1 VEIKQFDSNGL
12 IFAYDKERLRG
23 QFTQAEYE
31 RGLRSIMDCQNF
43 SCFPLVN
50 DPRIRTNTNNLSSR
64 ATYDPGGGELTWMV
78 RLPLDYEEDK
88 LHFFER
94 SKVPHVDEDT
104 NLLQAAILL
113 LSPNQDGLYP
123 FVITVGGTTTHPI
136 ALFSLDQLFE
146 TRTRAEIY
154 RLLSLADVKSNVK
167 GIDVNLVYKQLSTR
181 QFHISAK
188 NTKKLCEVLV
198 GMFKQGS
205 SDQTFFKDDGVFHR
219 PNSDSEPPLFGHLQA
234 RAIMQHACVG
244 IHWDHKCGFED
255 QPAEHRAAK
264 GMIMDANDFSNLAI
278 YDENKELLPYILHKN
293 SKVKR
298 IPLLSSTSSL
308 VEVINAGIA
317 EKGEFVA
324 IINRDLSMK
333 TGEGTMPWPAIIT
346 QNELLSRQSLINC
359 LVVAT
364 AVEHHLI
371 KVKLG
376 KSNPEARKWTLGSF
390 HHYCGTKPGRQ
401 TKEYAEIK
409 KAVGAKNMTEFK
421 TNIALAAP
429 LRNALAHGALRPSNT
444 KSSLS
449 DGISLASFLSVFK
462 LREMLGMNK

>member
-1 VEIKQFDSNGL
+1 MKVKEFDTNGL
-12 IFAYDKERLRG
+12 IFAFDKERLRG
-23 QFTQAEYE
+23 QFTQANYE
-31 RGLRSIMDCQNF
+31 RGLRNIMDCQKF

-50 DPRIRTNTNNLSSR
+50 NPRIRTNTNNLSTR
-64 ATYDPGGGELTWMV
+64 AAYASGGGELTWMV

-94 SKVPHVDEDT
+94 SKVPHVDEHT

-113 LSPNQDGLYP
+113 LSPNQDGLHP
-123 FVITVGGTTTHPI
+123 FVITVGGTAAHPI

-146 TRTRAEIY
+146 TRTKAEIY
-154 RLLSLADVKSNVK
+154 RLLSLADVKSDVK
-167 GIDVNLVYKQLSTR
+167 GIDVNLMYKQLSTR
-181 QFHISAK
+181 QFHISAEM
-188 NTKKLCEVLV
+188 TSKLCEALV

-205 SDQTFFKDDGVFHR
+205 SDQTIFKDDGVFHR
-219 PNSDSEPPLFGHLQA
+219 PNSDFESPIYGHLLA

-244 IHWDHKCGFED
+244 IHWNHKCSSKN
-255 QPAEHRAAK
+255 QQAEHRAAK

-371 KVKLG
+371 NIKLG
-376 KSNPEARKWTLGSF
+376 KLNSEARKLTLGSF
-390 HHYCGTKPGRQ
+390 HHYCGTKNGRQ

-409 KAVGAKNMTEFK
+409 KAVGPENMTEFRN
-421 TNIALAAP
+421 NIALAAP

-444 KSSLS
+444 KGSLS

-462 LREMLGMNK
+462 LRELLGMNK